1 MSEPLIP
8 TPDIRQKTFFTTKAV
23 VKHTKQDG
31 VEKTTIELPFSSLE
45 EDRDGDNFSIE
56 GLKDLVDQINS
67 KRIPLYLNHGWGDGP
82 AIYDVMDM
90 LGYWKDARIDDDS
103 ISWASMVF
111 DEGDERATVLA
122 RKIEAGLP
130 IGVSVG
136 FIPLDT
142 DTGKRGQILNKTDLL
157 EMSTVGIPSN
167 RQAVH
172 TNGLDSIVG
181 LVAKR
186 FGLVPKDNSE
196 EDNMTNKEVKDAKM
210 EENDE
215 EEKTD
220 EEEGEA
226 EEKLTL
232 ASIKELLAEN
242 NKLLLAALKPAE
254 DEDDADAEE
263 KAEGEDDEEEE
274 KAEGDMEDPPKEEP
288 QPKAAK
294 PKALEPKGI
303 ATAAPIT
310 NDNVDTGE
318 VQKNTPEFKSPF

>member
-1 MSEPLIP
+1 MSKTSIP
-8 TPDIRQKTFFTTKAV
+8 TPDIRRKTFFTTKAI
-23 VKHTKQDG
+23 VKKIKQEDG
-31 VEKTTIELPFSSLE
+31 TEVTLIDVPFSSLS

-56 GLKDLVDQINS
+56 GLKNLVDQINA
-67 KRIPLYLNHGWGDGP
+67 KRKPLYLNHGWGDSP
-82 AIYDVMDM
+82 VIYDVRDM
-90 LGYWKDARIDDDS
+90 LGYWKDARIDDDG
-103 ISWASMVF
+103 IAWASAF
-111 DEGDERATVLA
+111 LDDEDEDSIVLA
-122 RKIEAGLP
+122 RKVGKGLP
-130 IGVSVG
+130 IGFSVG

-142 DTGKRGQILNKTDLL
+142 DTEKTGMVFNTTDLL
-157 EMSTVGIPSN
+157 EISAVGIPSN
-167 RQAVH
+167 RDAVH
-172 TNGLDSIVG
+172 TNGVETIMG

-186 FGLVPKDNSE
+186 FGITAKDNSE
-196 EDNMTNKEVKDAKM
+196 EDNMSQKEVKDAKM

-263 KAEGEDDEEEE
+263 KAEGEDEEE
-274 KAEGDMEDPPKEEP
+274 KAEGDMEDPPKEDP

-303 ATAAPIT
+303 ASASPIP

>member
-1 MSEPLIP
+1 MTESSIP
-8 TPDIRQKTFFTTKAV
+8 TSDVRQKTFFTTKAI
-23 VKHTKQDG
+23 VKKIKQEDG
-31 VEKTTIELPFSSLE
+31 TESTLIELPFSSIS

-56 GLKDLVDQINS
+56 GLKDLVEQINT

-90 LGYWKDARIDDDS
+90 IGYWKDARIDDES

-111 DEGDERATVLA
+111 DDEDERAGILA

-142 DTGKRGQILNKTDLL
+142 DTGKSGQIFNKTDLL

-172 TNGLDSIVG
+172 ANGLDSIVG
-181 LVAKR
+181 LVAKK
-186 FGLVPKDNSE
+186 FGLVAKDNSE
-196 EDNMTNKEVKDAKM
+196 DEIMTQKEAKKTKM
-210 EENDE
+210 EEEDE
-215 EEKTD
+215 EEKMDED
-220 EEEGEA
+220 EEEA
-226 EEKLTL
+226 EETLTI
-232 ASIKELLAEN
+232 AAIKELLAEN
-242 NKLLLAALKPAE
+242 NKLLLAALKPPE
-254 DEDDADAEE
+254 DEGDTDEEE
-263 KAEGEDDEEEE
+263 KAEGEDEDEEE
-274 KAEGDMEDPPKEEP
+274 KAEGDEPSPEEKP

-303 ATAAPIT
+303 ATSSPVEM
-310 NDNVDTGE
+310 DGEE
-318 VQKNTPEFKSPF
+318 VQKNTPTFTSPF